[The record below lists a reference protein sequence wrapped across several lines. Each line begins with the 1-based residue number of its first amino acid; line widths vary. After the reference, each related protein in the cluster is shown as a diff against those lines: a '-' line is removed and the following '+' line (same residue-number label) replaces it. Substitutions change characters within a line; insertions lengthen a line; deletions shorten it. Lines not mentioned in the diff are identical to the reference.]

1 MNTPARKINRTGQDT
16 MADDGDRPLNPL
28 NHALI
33 NRCQPTRLF
42 EV

>member
-1 MNTPARKINRTGQDT
+1 MNTPARKINRTGQDA
-16 MADDGDRPLNPL
+16 MADDGDRPL

-42 EV
+42 ED